1 MKKFVLMVVV
11 MAIAAPAMAD
21 MVFTATDIGD
31 GQVKI
36 SYVSDVAPRGV
47 GLLATLTGDL
57 VLESVVSV
65 HTKFNTNMDH
75 AYDNAGTYAIGDGNP
90 FITGC
95 GSTHHDAGSGFSPG
109 TELP

>member
-1 MKKFVLMVVV
+1 

-21 MVFTATDIGD
+21 MVFTAADIGS
-31 GQVKI
+31 GQVLI
-36 SYVSDVAPRGV
+36 SYVSTVAPRGV

-75 AYDNAGTYAIGDGNP
+75 AYDNAGTYA
-90 FITGC
+90 
-95 GSTHHDAGSGFSPG
+95 
-109 TELP
+109 